1 MSEPLWKPAAERIA
15 GAGITAFTL
24 QAESVTGRRFSDY
37 QSLHAWSVTEPE
49 TFWSILWDFCD
60 LPERM
65 VGQPVVELRDE
76 MPGARCFPHSRPNF
90 PQPSLARRGDSP
102 PTVLR
107 AAAARGP
114 HGRGSDGSGVPQADA
129 AAIPL
134 RGPTSAS
141 SLGPR
146 HAMISGFSPDCPH
159 IAPDCL
165 RIASKF
171 AR

>member
-65 VGQPVVELRDE
+65 VGQPVVEMRDE
-76 MPGARCFPHSRPNF
+76 MPGARWFPHARLNF
-90 PQPSLARRGDSP
+90 AKQLLQRRDDSP
-102 PTVLR
+102 AMVFR
-107 AAAARGP
+107 AEDKVHRIVSYA
-114 HGRGSDGSGVPQADA
+114 HMY
-129 AAIPL
+129 L
-134 RGPTSAS
+134 
-141 SLGPR
+141 SL
-146 HAMISGFSPDCPH
+146 IH
-159 IAPDCL
+159 I
-165 RIASKF
+165 
-171 AR
+171 